1 MGVYVC
7 EAMRMCNVM
16 HHVSIDIQYILYIIY
31 YYVDIY
37 ILYIRTSY
45 DVYSKI
51 HAKKIIND
59 LGAVL

>member
-51 HAKKIIND
+51 HAKK
-59 LGAVL
+59 